1 MFANSWYWLDGD
13 ATEIGE
19 RGINLSGGQKQR
31 INLARATYYNADILL
46 LDDPLSAVDAH
57 VGKHLFEKC
66 ICTALAG
73 KTRVLVTHQL
83 HVLPKVDYILVMKDG
98 EIAEEGTF
106 AQLLENKNEFSVLM
120 EEYGGVD
127 HADEE
132 DVDDITTSAKKSEG
146 KKVTEETG
154 PGVPSK
160 ALMTTEERNT
170 GAVQGHIYKYWIDN
184 AGGWLTVFIIVFFL
198 CLMPTSNIGYV
209 YYDVTFTIN
218 IADSANFL

>member
-1 MFANSWYWLDGD
+1 
-13 ATEIGE
+13 
-19 RGINLSGGQKQR
+19 
-31 INLARATYYNADILL
+31 LARATYYNADILL

-83 HVLPKVDYILVMKDG
+83 HFLPKVDYIIVMKHG

-106 AQLLENKNEFSVLM
+106 AQLIENKNEFSSLM

-127 HADEE
+127 HAEE
-132 DVDDITTSAKKSEG
+132 DSTEDEIVSEVKKSDG
-146 KKVTEETG
+146 KKDTVDNG

-170 GAVQGHIYKYWIDN
+170 GAVQAHIYKYWIDN
-184 AGGWLTVFIIVFFL
+184 AGGWITVFIIAFFL
-198 CLMPTSNIGYV
+198 CLMPTSNIG
-209 YYDVTFTIN
+209 
-218 IADSANFL
+218 

>member
-1 MFANSWYWLDGD
+1 MLGGD

-66 ICTALAG
+66 ISTALAG

-106 AQLLENKNEFSVLM
+106 AQLLENKGEFSSLM

-127 HADEE
+127 HAEE
-132 DVDDITTSAKKSEG
+132 DSTEDIVTQSAKSEG
-146 KKVTEETG
+146 KKVVEDNG
-154 PGVPSK
+154 PGIPSK

-170 GAVQGHIYKYWIDN
+170 GAVQAHIYKYWIDN
-184 AGGWLTVFIIVFFL
+184 AGGWLAVLLIVFFL
-198 CLMPTSNIGYV
+198 CLMPTSNVG
-209 YYDVTFTIN
+209 
-218 IADSANFL
+218 